1 MEAHKHAQNHKN
13 TLEAVASGSKPNTK
27 ALRPSK
33 EKGKQVAPLLA
44 RRNEIASGR
53 NIITH
58 YVPEDEEEVVLCGA
72 GTVECK
78 KCKFFLLYF
87 FYLILIANGRCR
99 YAGDQDPFWG
109 ACDA

>member
-58 YVPEDEEEVVLCGA
+58 YVPEDEEEVVLCGT

>member
-78 KCKFFLLYF
+78 KCMFFGVVF
-87 FYLILIANGRCR
+87 RCCLSVSIFGV
-99 YAGDQDPFWG
+99 AFHDFSV
-109 ACDA
+109 ASSI

>member
-78 KCKFFLLYF
+78 KCKFFLLCF
-87 FYLILIANGRCR
+87 FLSYTYC
-99 YAGDQDPFWG
+99 
-109 ACDA
+109 